1 MSTKN
6 QISPLLQLLL
16 GGASFVIIIIG
27 MQAAASIVNS
37 FVLALIIAIT
47 VTPLLH
53 WLIYKGVPK
62 WLAFSI
68 TILVVVLTGF
78 IFIAFLGVSVAK
90 FSELLPTYEPRLIEL
105 EQGLRSF
112 LASKNIDAS
121 DILDLEIFSPES
133 FIRAIASLIAKLAEA
148 LGALL
153 LLQFTIAFMLIEA
166 LVFPLKSKRVLH
178 SHSILLTKFDE
189 FNLSIRSYVWI
200 TTCTGSIEAIAYLLL
215 LVFFGV
221 KLAVFWSMLFF
232 IFNFIPEIGFFLAV
246 IPPVL
251 LALLQ
256 LGESKALLVFLGCCL
271 IETIAD
277 KVIKPRFMQQELD
290 LSPLVII
297 LSIIFWGWVLGATGV
312 LIAVPL
318 TLMIKKLVLE
328 SSEDTR
334 FLAMILETHKANSSF
349 RDRGSHL
356 ED

>member
-1 MSTKN
+1 MASKT
-6 QISPLLQLLL
+6 QIPRLLQILL
-16 GGASFVIIIIG
+16 GGASFIIIVMG
-27 MQAAASIVNS
+27 MQVAAPIVNS
-37 FVLALIIAIT
+37 FFLALIIAIT

-53 WLIYKGVPK
+53 WLIYKGLPK
-62 WLAFSI
+62 WLALSI
-68 TILVVVLTGF
+68 TILVVVFTGL
-78 IFIAFLGVSVAK
+78 IFIAFLAVSVAK

-105 EQGLRSF
+105 EQALISF

-121 DILDLEIFSPES
+121 EILELEIFSPET
-133 FIRAIASLIAKLAEA
+133 FIRAIASLIANLAQA
-148 LGALL
+148 LSASLL
-153 LLQFTIAFMLIEA
+153 LVFIVAFMLIEA
-166 LVFPLKSKRVLH
+166 LVFPLKLRRIFH
-178 SHSILLTKFDE
+178 SQSTLLKKFNE

-200 TTCTGSIEAIAYLLL
+200 TTCTGSLEATAYLVL

-221 KLAVFWSMLFF
+221 KLAVFWSLLFF
-232 IFNFIPEIGFFLAV
+232 LLNYIPEIGFFLAV
-246 IPPVL
+246 VPPVL

-256 LGESKALLVFLGCCL
+256 LGGNQALLVFLGCWL
-271 IETIAD
+271 IDNIVD

-334 FLAMILETHKANSSF
+334 FLALMLETNQTDHS
-349 RDRGSHL
+349 
-356 ED
+356 

>member
-1 MSTKN
+1 MASKT
-6 QISPLLQLLL
+6 QIPRLLQILL
-16 GGASFVIIIIG
+16 GGASFIIIVMG
-27 MQAAASIVNS
+27 MQVAAPIVNS
-37 FVLALIIAIT
+37 FFLALIIAIT

-53 WLIYKGVPK
+53 WLIYKGLPK
-62 WLAFSI
+62 WLALSI
-68 TILVVVLTGF
+68 TILVVVFTGL
-78 IFIAFLGVSVAK
+78 IFIAFLAVSVAK

-105 EQGLRSF
+105 EQALISF

-121 DILDLEIFSPES
+121 EILELEIFSPET
-133 FIRAIASLIAKLAEA
+133 FIRAIASLIANLAQA
-148 LGALL
+148 LSASLL
-153 LLQFTIAFMLIEA
+153 LVFIVAFMLIEA
-166 LVFPLKSKRVLH
+166 LVFPLKLRRIFH
-178 SHSILLTKFDE
+178 SQSTLLKKFSE

-200 TTCTGSIEAIAYLLL
+200 TTCTGSLEATAYLVL

-221 KLAVFWSMLFF
+221 KLAVFWSLLFF
-232 IFNFIPEIGFFLAV
+232 LLNYIPEIGFFLAV
-246 IPPVL
+246 VPPVL

-256 LGESKALLVFLGCCL
+256 LGGNQALLVFLGCWL
-271 IETIAD
+271 IDNIVD

-334 FLAMILETHKANSSF
+334 FLALMLETNQTDHS
-349 RDRGSHL
+349 
-356 ED
+356 